1 MTAQSQARIQE
12 LEQEVCNLRES
23 LHEKDESYKQALQKI
38 EVYENKEVN
47 LHFRSLSRLRLSPH
61 DDG

>member
-23 LHEKDESYKQALQKI
+23 LDEKNESYKQALETI
-38 EVYENKEVN
+38 EVYENKEVS
-47 LHFRSLSRLRLSPH
+47 LHFRSLSRLRLSPR
-61 DDG
+61 DDE